1 MRQIIWVTPVLLL
14 AARAGAE
21 EATERRLHELQ
32 KRVEQL
38 ERRLEERQREGM
50 LPLGELLE
58 RARRGDPE
66 ARERLKRVAAEIHE
80 ALGAHEKKPVPDAH
94 GKKREEAPPPEALRK
109 EVAARLERFEREMK
123 EPGAKR
129 EAIEERI
136 FRHQMALRLL
146 DEVENMRAELKA
158 AIEAGRH
165 DRADGIE
172 RSIHDRLRSVHEL
185 VDLPGAGPERDER
198 RARKEKL
205 ERSIAE
211 AEDRLEAAK
220 RDGKEREAE
229 ELRGLLARRYEALQL
244 CEKALA
250 VAEELRRAEAGADRG
265 REKELRGKLA
275 DLDAR
280 IDALLQKKS

>member
-1 MRQIIWVTPVLLL
+1 MRRIVWALPVLLL
-14 AARAGAE
+14 AARAGAD
-21 EATERRLHELQ
+21 EATERRLRELED
-32 KRVEQL
+32 RVARL
-38 ERRLEERQREGM
+38 ERKLAERHEGM
-50 LPLGELLE
+50 LPLGELLT
-58 RARRGDPE
+58 RARGGDPE

-80 ALGAHEKKPVPDAH
+80 ALRAHAKKHEKTTS
-94 GKKREEAPPPEALRK
+94 PEALR
-109 EVAARLERFEREMK
+109 EEIGARLKRFEREMK
-123 EPGAKR
+123 DPGAKR

-146 DEVENMRAELKA
+146 EEVENMRAELKA
-158 AIEAGRH
+158 AIGAGRH

-185 VDLPGAGPERDER
+185 VDLPGAGAERDEP

-211 AEDRLEAAK
+211 TEDRLEAAK

-229 ELRGLLARRYEALQL
+229 ELRGLLAPRYEALQL
-244 CEKALA
+244 LEKALA
-250 VAEELRRAEAGADRG
+250 VAEELRRADAGADRG
-265 REKELRGKLA
+265 REEELRAKLA

-280 IDALLQKKS
+280 IDALLQKKP